1 MTTPNRRVEWRKAT
15 YSDQGNGCVELAN
28 TLDRVRDS
36 KNPNGPTLAVD
47 VHAFVARLKAGLG
60 ESAQR

>member
-1 MTTPNRRVEWRKAT
+1 MITWRKSS

-36 KNPNGPTLAVD
+36 KNPHGPV
-47 VHAFVARLKAGLG
+47 LKADIPALV
-60 ESAQR
+60 AHLKVDQAR